1 MIFVNIVNPYYKI
14 IEYYDSLRYSY
25 PIKNR
30 MVEVAH
36 PAKNKL
42 KVLIDAKQISRN
54 QFWKDTGLSKNI
66 AYWLYDDPLYI
77 PGGNVMNKIYEA

>member
-1 MIFVNIVNPYYKI
+1 MIFVSIVNPYYKI
-14 IEYYDSLRYSY
+14 IEYYDNLRYSY

-30 MVEVAH
+30 MVKVAH

-54 QFWKDTGLSKNI
+54 QFWKDTGLSQNT

-77 PGGNVMNKIYEA
+77 PGGNVMKKVYEA